1 LYFCG
6 LKNIISVIRQPVTD
20 FIRVENQVF
29 ANERGDIVIRHVVKI
44 ILIVVLVIF
53 ILSELGPIIWYRFTT
68 MNEAEDIANAIA
80 FEYRNSKDIQKALNT
95 ASQEMII
102 RNYSEEEIRNSIVQ
116 FLPEGNVPKEK
127 LRLTIVKFA
136 NTLFTKHI
144 KPLKRFARVT
154 TTREV
159 SLTEAIP

>member
-1 LYFCG
+1 M
-6 LKNIISVIRQPVTD
+6 
-20 FIRVENQVF
+20 
-29 ANERGDIVIRHVVKI
+29 ERNRSFKREKGDIVIRHVIKI
-44 ILIVVLVIF
+44 VLIVIIVIF
-53 ILSELGPIIWYRFTT
+53 LLVELGPIIWYRFTT

-80 FEYRNSKDIQKALNT
+80 FEYRNSKSIEKALYT

-102 RNYSEEEIRNSIVQ
+102 RNYTEDEIKSSIVQ

-127 LRLTIVKFA
+127 LRVTIVKYA

-144 KPLKRFARVT
+144 NPLKRFARVA

-159 SLTEAIP
+159 NLAEAAP